1 MDYFGFFFGVFL
13 GTLLGPIL
21 GSDRPKRGQ
30 DEPKRA
36 IRSSKSQ
43 EAAFS
48 KTLKNLTFFSVF
60 GSRGLP
66 RESQEARQGSQE
78 TPKETPKGVQNLVKK
93 WLKSEPKNEQINTS
107 SMLKISLWPVAACS
121 VFEAMGPSKNA
132 YFEDVK
138 KLFKM
143 PKNDP
148 KIIQTWF
155 KVVQIV

>member
-1 MDYFGFFFGVFL
+1 MTPKNWSKECSIIALTGFFPDVFEANKKKDGQIWVCFLRSFGNSL
-13 GTLLGPIL
+13 GIILGP
-21 GSDRPKRGQ
+21 DRPKRGQ

-93 WLKSEPKNEQINTS
+93 WLKSEPKNEQTKHDFYDQNIALTGS
-107 SMLKISLWPVAACS
+107 IRSH
-121 VFEAMGPSKNA
+121 F
-132 YFEDVK
+132 
-138 KLFKM
+138 
-143 PKNDP
+143 
-148 KIIQTWF
+148 
-155 KVVQIV
+155 